1 MKFIKIILFSI
12 FMLVC
17 TLNIAAQEIQE
28 KKEKIDSLFELVKKI
43 TPQNQN
49 EVIKIK
55 DSDLE
60 KAKQLLYEAY
70 AYAPIEFENG
80 LLKWTEKWLSTAIKG
95 VKPPNGIKPG
105 TRLQNVKKKL
115 AEKYGWEYVRFLE
128 TPYFIKFKILMIS
141 HSFYNIKR
149 TFRNGRKIMIPKINL
164 VVKILDVVKGKKF
177 YSSGDTIT
185 ISYLPVQFSNY
196 PSPKF
201 EINQIY
207 AAPLEHWSKN
217 PSYKELMLRL
227 NGLHTL
233 YKVENNIVYSPL
245 TPKKSPLIT
254 WDEFKSRFNHKYLNM
269 EGK

>member
-17 TLNIAAQEIQE
+17 TLNIESQEIQGE
-28 KKEKIDSLFELVKKI
+28 KGKIDSLFEIVKKI

-49 EVIKIK
+49 EVIEIK

-60 KAKQLLYEAY
+60 KAKQLLYEVY
-70 AYAPIEFENG
+70 AYAPIEFDNELRKWPEKLRSMG
-80 LLKWTEKWLSTAIKG
+80 KKGIIISGALLK
-95 VKPPNGIKPG
+95 
-105 TRLQNVKKKL
+105 NVKKKL

-128 TPYFIKFKILMIS
+128 TPYFMKFKILMIS
-141 HSFYNIKR
+141 PSFYNIKR
-149 TFRNGRKIMIPKINL
+149 TFRKGRKIRIPKINF
-164 VVKILDVVKGKKF
+164 VVKVLDVVKGKKF

-185 ISYLPVQFSNY
+185 MSYLPIQFSNY

-207 AAPLEHWSKN
+207 AAPLGHWSKN
-217 PSYKELMLRL
+217 PSYKELMLKL

-233 YKVENNIVYSPL
+233 YKIENNIVYSPL

-254 WDEFKSRFNHKYLNM
+254 WNEFKSWFIHKYLNI
-269 EGK
+269 EGTPTD